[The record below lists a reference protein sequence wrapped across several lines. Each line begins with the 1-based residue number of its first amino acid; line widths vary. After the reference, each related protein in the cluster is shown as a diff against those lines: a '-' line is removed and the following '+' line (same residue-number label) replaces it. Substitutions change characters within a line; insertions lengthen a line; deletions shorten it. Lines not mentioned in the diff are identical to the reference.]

1 MKNLTTIV
9 KSNINIEQVS
19 RGSSSIAS
27 HKQSLVV
34 KTWHLSLEDA
44 DDLDNNNTPSHKSLR
59 VNFQHSCVQSS
70 TAQAHRDDDKVSIP
84 DEEEMNWNL
93 EALQGKSEDPNS
105 GKDGANDKEDDD
117 SKGLAQEVNKEEG
130 LGLASAADF
139 DNCPWNSLAKY
150 SFISKNKGKWEFTLG
165 QKILVL
171 LFFTNTTKK
180 ICKII

>member
-9 KSNINIEQVS
+9 KNNINIEQVS

-44 DDLDNNNTPSHKSLR
+44 DDLDNNNTPSHKSLS

-105 GKDGANDKEDDD
+105 G
-117 SKGLAQEVNKEEG
+117 
-130 LGLASAADF
+130 
-139 DNCPWNSLAKY
+139 
-150 SFISKNKGKWEFTLG
+150 
-165 QKILVL
+165 
-171 LFFTNTTKK
+171 
-180 ICKII
+180 